1 MHAHSFLSG
10 TKPCEVIM
18 SRKLLLFAS
27 LAIAAILSITAVKGQ
42 DLGRSQ
48 DVARLDMDAV
58 LNLDKA
64 SIRVIQRR
72 LLDRSISPGKIDGIK
87 GPRTSGA
94 IRSFQERFGMKSSG
108 NVDNQLLFSL
118 GLPEL
123 ALDQSP

>member
-18 SRKLLLFAS
+18 GRKLLLFAS
-27 LAIAAILSITAVKGQ
+27 LAITAILFITAVKGQ
-42 DLGRSQ
+42 DLGRSE
-48 DVARLDMDAV
+48 DVARLDMDAAP
-58 LNLDKA
+58 NLDKA